1 MLQIHTDNR
10 HLIHQWA
17 WTQKMPTPKQQQKK
31 ATSLHC
37 GLSNKKQIEQV
48 LFLCGEIFHTATMC
62 REIPSGQS
70 ATNSLTHQENCISS
84 KDAALRDLNS
94 KSMQLVERV
103 EGHHLSANSLI
114 MHSSL
119 LLKNIIII

>member
-1 MLQIHTDNR
+1 MTAELYLHAANTHRQQQAPYSSVGMNT
-10 HLIHQWA
+10 
-17 WTQKMPTPKQQQKK
+17 KMPTPKQQQKK

-62 REIPSGQS
+62 REIPLGQF

-84 KDAALRDLNS
+84 KDTALRDLNS
-94 KSMQLVERV
+94 ESTQLVKMV
-103 EGHHLSANSLI
+103 EGRHLSAN
-114 MHSSL
+114 
-119 LLKNIIII
+119 